1 MGQDQI
7 LSRSVMEVTV
17 PAQLCGHET
26 EQRERTMGL
35 EGRRGAVK
43 RGLALAAGA
52 IVAFWLLAGASATA
66 APGTVKLEGYV
77 WGAKL
82 ERFSITSH
90 RGGGAVV
97 SIAEYPELTTTAA
110 EDGYWTLQVPDRAS
124 VTPCAELEGHHSMCD
139 QTFFTRGQNLNQ
151 VNFQM
156 VVYDI
161 ASILG
166 TLSGGEMKNLPNG
179 RQGVRHCAI
188 VSTFFE
194 KEKRSFFDFQD
205 YLEAMPHGVAG
216 ATATATLAN
225 GQVPAQP
232 IYFNEYVMPDRS
244 FSASSR
250 DGGVMWVDLPPGVYT
265 ITSSHPTARFA
276 PFQATCEEGRLIN
289 ANPPWGLYE
298 MARTEEPNP
307 AVLPPDRDE
316 SVSGSVLSA
325 RVTRSGKSRILR
337 VKVKAEEKLEVLVEA
352 RQGKRRAARRASL
365 AVGRRTISIKL
376 NRNFKAGS
384 IRTKTTLI
392 NEAGNRM
399 TTVAD
404 LNVPKTGRRK

>member
-1 MGQDQI
+1 MTSFTRVACLFSVAAAFFAFTSNASAAGQ
-7 LSRSVMEVTV
+7 VT
-17 PAQLCGHET
+17 
-26 EQRERTMGL
+26 L
-35 EGRRGAVK
+35 EGH
-43 RGLALAAGA
+43 
-52 IVAFWLLAGASATA
+52 
-66 APGTVKLEGYV
+66 V

-82 ERFSITSH
+82 EGTSITSH
-90 RGGGAVV
+90 RGSGATVY
-97 SIAEYPELTTTAA
+97 IAEYPDLRTTA
-110 EDGYWTLQVPDRAS
+110 DNTGYWSLQVPDRAS
-124 VTPCAELEGHHSMCD
+124 ITPCSELEGHHSMCD

-166 TLSGGEMKNLPNG
+166 ALSGGEMRTLPDG
-179 RQGVRHCAI
+179 SQRVRKCAI

-194 KEKRSFFDFQD
+194 KEKRSFLDFQD

-216 ATATATLAN
+216 ATATITDADGEVA
-225 GQVPAQP
+225 AKS
-232 IYFNEYVMPDRS
+232 IYYNEHVMPDHS
-244 FSASSR
+244 LSASSR
-250 DGGVMWVDLPPGVYT
+250 DGGVMWVDLEPGVYT
-265 ITSSHPTARFA
+265 ITSSHPTTRFA

-325 RVTRSGKSRILR
+325 GVVRSGKNRFLRISVR
-337 VKVKAEEKLEVLVEA
+337 ADEKLEVRIEA
-352 RQGKRRAARRASL
+352 RQGKRRATRRATL
-365 AVGRRTISIKL
+365 AGDLRTISIRLK
-376 NRNFKAGS
+376 RNFRTGS

-392 NEAGNRM
+392 DEAGNQA
-399 TTVAD
+399 TTVAR
-404 LNVPKTGRRK
+404 LHVPRTGRRK